1 MTDKE
6 IKQWIKERDEA
17 VLSFDIDKLKK
28 FYIKWQG
35 IIYDNDMQLP
45 PDNVLEISI
54 RKMVIG
60 TASAT
65 SEQVEQAK
73 EWLKQRG
80 FSWHI

>member
-73 EWLKQRG
+73 KWLKQRG